1 LVFGGI
7 LIYGGN
13 LMPALRLKNP
23 RAYEL
28 AEELARLTRETLTAA
43 VITARSARLVEE
55 RGRRRRA
62 DEMLAFAAKFAP
74 GIAAGITSAG
84 HTGLFDA
91 EGGMPR

>member
-1 LVFGGI
+1 
-7 LIYGGN
+7 
-13 LMPALRLKNP
+13 
-23 RAYEL
+23 L

-55 RGRRRRA
+55 REKRGRRRRA